1 MWEAAQPLHLSRKER
16 DLLQAF
22 ARAGSTPQK
31 IVLRIRIV
39 LRSAE
44 GVANHRVARELDT
57 SRPTVL
63 RWRRRFEQAGL
74 EGLLADA
81 PRSGRQRRLTPEKEE
96 AIVNATLY
104 SKPTGATHWSVRA
117 LARTQRVSPATVY
130 RVWRVHRLQP
140 HRVKRFKLSTDP
152 HFFHKLHDIVGLYLH
167 PPEKA
172 LVLSVD
178 EKSQIQALD
187 RTQPVLPLRPGIPE
201 RQTHDYRRHGT
212 TTLFAALNVLSGE
225 VRGECMPRHR
235 HQEFLRFLK
244 RMERSTPRHLA
255 VHLILDNYGTHT
267 HPEVEAWFAA
277 HPRYHRHFTPTGASW
292 LNLVERFFAEI
303 TDKRIRRGTFRSVV
317 ELVRAIRD
325 YISQRNHHPQP
336 FVWTASARSIVRK
349 IRHCNEALE
358 TGH

>member
-1 MWEAAQPLHLSRKER
+1 MWEAAQPLRLSRKER
-16 DLLQAF
+16 ELLEGF
-22 ARAGSTPQK
+22 ARTGNTPQK

-39 LRSAE
+39 LRSAD
-44 GVANHRVARELDT
+44 GIANHALAAELRT

-63 RWRRRFEQAGL
+63 RWRRRFEQAGV
-74 EGLLADA
+74 EGLLEDA
-81 PRSGRQRRLTPEKEE
+81 PRPGRKRRLTREKEE

-104 SKPTGATHWSVRA
+104 CKPTGATHWSVRT
-117 LARTQRVSPATVY
+117 LARAQRVSPATVH
-130 RVWRVHRLQP
+130 RVWKAHRLQP
-140 HRVKRFKLSTDP
+140 HRVQHFKLSPDP
-152 HFFHKLHDIVGLYLH
+152 QFFHKVHDIVGLYLH

-172 LVLSVD
+172 LLLSVD

-187 RTQPVLPLRPGIPE
+187 RSQPILPLRPGIPE
-201 RQTHDYRRHGT
+201 RHTHDYARHGT

-225 VRGECMPRHR
+225 VVGDCMPRHR
-235 HQEFLRFLK
+235 HQEFLRFL
-244 RMERSTPRHLA
+244 ERIERTTPRRLA

-267 HPEVEAWFAA
+267 HPAVEAWFAT

-303 TDKRIRRGTFRSVV
+303 TDKRIRRGTFRSVG

-325 YISQRNHHPQP
+325 YIRRRNHSPQP
-336 FVWTASARSIVRK
+336 FMWTASARSIARK
-349 IRHCNEALE
+349 VRHCNEALE

>member
-1 MWEAAQPLHLSRKER
+1 MWEAAQPLHLSQKER
-16 DLLQAF
+16 EVLEGF

-39 LRSAE
+39 LGSAD
-44 GVANHRVARELDT
+44 GLANHALAAKLRT

-74 EGLLADA
+74 EGLLEDA
-81 PRSGRQRRLTPEKEE
+81 PRSGRKRRVPAEKEE

-104 SKPTGATHWSVRA
+104 SKPAGATHWSVRT
-117 LARTQRVSPATVY
+117 LARAQRVSPATVY
-130 RVWRVHRLQP
+130 RIWRRHRLQP
-140 HRVKRFKLSTDP
+140 HRVKSFKLSRDP
-152 HFFHKLHDIVGLYLH
+152 QFFHKLHDIVGLYLN

-172 LVLSVD
+172 LVLSLD

-187 RTQPVLPLRPGIPE
+187 RTQPILPLRPGIPE
-201 RQTHDYRRHGT
+201 RQTHDYTRHGT
-212 TTLFAALNVLSGE
+212 TTLFAALNVVSGE
-225 VRGECMPRHR
+225 VLGDCMSRHR

-244 RMERSTPRHLA
+244 RIERSTPRRLTI
-255 VHLILDNYGTHT
+255 HLILDNYGTHR
-267 HPEVEAWFAA
+267 HPAVEAWFAA

-303 TDKRIRRGTFRSVV
+303 THKRIRRGTFASVG

-325 YISQRNHHPQP
+325 YIRRRNHRPQP
-336 FVWTASARSIVRK
+336 FVWTASARSIARK
-349 IRHCNEALE
+349 VRHCNEALE